1 MYCGKQ
7 LTLGT
12 FDACVDLVVPIKN
25 KKKNEDENLVM
36 ACRECNCKKGTKT
49 LEELGIERRSNVEN
63 QKVLSEKIYNR

>member
-1 MYCGKQ
+1 MYCSKQ

-12 FDACVDLVVPIKN
+12 FDACGDHVVPIAKGGS
-25 KKKNEDENLVM
+25 NEDENLVM